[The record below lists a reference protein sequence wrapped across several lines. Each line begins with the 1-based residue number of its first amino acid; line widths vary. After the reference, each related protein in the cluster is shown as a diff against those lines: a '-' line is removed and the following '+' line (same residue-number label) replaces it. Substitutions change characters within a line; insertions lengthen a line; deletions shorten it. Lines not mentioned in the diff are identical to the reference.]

1 MASAEYGQ
9 ADSLNAVLTYA
20 RVPAL
25 YLAVTGFGP
34 RCLAVPALAPP
45 PTPVPAESPASILL
59 VDDEEDLLDLLQYAL
74 AREGYTVL
82 TASDGI
88 EGLRLAQAE
97 RPDLIVLDIMM
108 PRMDGIELCR
118 RLREDA
124 HLRLTPILMLT
135 AKSDERDEIEGLEAG
150 ADDYLPK
157 PTSPNLLV
165 SRVRALLRRSE
176 RTESALTNQLRVH
189 DLLIDRDRYV
199 VVRERDDNEESFR
212 LPRKEFELL
221 YFLSS
226 HPGKVFSREELLNNV
241 WGTDVYVVD
250 RTVDVHIRKIREK
263 LGSEYV
269 ETIKGVGY
277 RLSSDLAGDA

>member
-1 MASAEYGQ
+1 M
-9 ADSLNAVLTYA
+9 
-20 RVPAL
+20 
-25 YLAVTGFGP
+25 
-34 RCLAVPALAPP
+34 
-45 PTPVPAESPASILL
+45 PAESPASILL
-59 VDDEEDLLDLLQYAL
+59 VDDEEDLLDLLEYAL
-74 AREGYTVL
+74 AREGYIVF
-82 TASDGI
+82 TAADGV
-88 EGLRLAQAE
+88 EGLRIAQAE

-124 HLRLTPILMLT
+124 HLRLTPVLMLT

-199 VVRERDDNEESFR
+199 VSRERDGEEESFR

-221 YFLSS
+221 YFFAS
-226 HPGKVFSREELLNNV
+226 HPGKVFSREDLLNHV
-241 WGTDVYVVD
+241 WGRDVYVVD
-250 RTVDVHIRKIREK
+250 RTVDVHVRKIREK

-269 ETIKGVGY
+269 ETVKGVGY
-277 RLSSDLAGDA
+277 RLSSDLSGDA